1 MQRAADAALAH
12 RCEKTF
18 AAAVTHFLCGNDSY
32 SDQTAAAAA
41 APALALSLFLS
52 PLGYCQTSRR
62 LIILVRFHLLP
73 LGLTLIVALPSM
85 GFRFFFFFL
94 ECVWGAHQ
102 FVMSSIVGLCFCD
115 LRDTV
120 FIRMS

>member
-41 APALALSLFLS
+41 APALARSLSLSARLLS
-52 PLGYCQTSRR
+52 NKSALNYPSAISPVTSGSHSHRR
-62 LIILVRFHLLP
+62 SPIYGLP
-73 LGLTLIVALPSM
+73 I
-85 GFRFFFFFL
+85 FFFL